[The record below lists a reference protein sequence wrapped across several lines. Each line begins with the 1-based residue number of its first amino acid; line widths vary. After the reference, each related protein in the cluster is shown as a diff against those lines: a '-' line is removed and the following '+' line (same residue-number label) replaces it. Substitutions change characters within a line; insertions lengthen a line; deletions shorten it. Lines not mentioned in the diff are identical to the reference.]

1 VKLLIVGRPGAGKGT
16 QASMIGS
23 YYQIP
28 HISTGEIFREAIKEG
43 TKLGALAKSYI
54 DSGNLVPDE
63 VTIGLVEERLLQDD
77 CKKSFLLDGFPRNLN
92 QAKALD
98 EFLVKHNLDLD
109 LVLNVDVEEDV
120 LVRRMTG
127 RRVCKGC
134 GETYNLI
141 FNPPL
146 KNGVCDKC
154 GAELFQRSDDTEET
168 FRNRLNV
175 YEENTAPLINFYDKK
190 GLMRTVNGDQP
201 LDNVFADV
209 KSLLDK
215 LED

>member
-1 VKLLIVGRPGAGKGT
+1 MKLLIVGRPGAGKGT

-54 DSGNLVPDE
+54 DAGNLVPDE

-98 EFLVKHNLDLD
+98 KFLVEHNLDLD

-120 LVRRMTG
+120 LVKRMTG

-134 GETYNLI
+134 GETYNLL

-146 KNGVCDKC
+146 KAGVCDKC
-154 GAELFQRSDDTEET
+154 GAELFQRSDDTEGT

-201 LDNVFADV
+201 LDDVFGDV

>member
-28 HISTGEIFREAIKEG
+28 HISTGEIFREAIKQG
-43 TKLGALAKSYI
+43 TKLGTLAKSYI
-54 DSGNLVPDE
+54 DAGNLVPDE

-98 EFLVKHNLDLD
+98 KFLSEHKLALD
-109 LVLNVDVEEDV
+109 LVLNVDVEEDI
-120 LVRRMTG
+120 LVKRMTG

-134 GETYNLI
+134 GETYNLL

-146 KNGVCDKC
+146 KDGVCDKC
-154 GAELFQRSDDTEET
+154 GSELFQRSDDTEET
-168 FRNRLNV
+168 FKNRLFV
-175 YEENTAPLINFYDKK
+175 YEENTAPLIHFYETK
-190 GLMRTVNGDQP
+190 GIMKTVNGDQP
-201 LDNVFADV
+201 LDDVFGDV
-209 KSLLDK
+209 KNLLDN

>member
-1 VKLLIVGRPGAGKGT
+1 MKLLIVGRPGAGKGT
-16 QASMIGS
+16 QAGMIES
-23 YYQIP
+23 YYRIP

-98 EFLVKHNLDLD
+98 EFLKKNNLNLD

-134 GETYNLI
+134 GETYNLL

-146 KNGVCDKC
+146 KAGVCDKC

-175 YEENTAPLINFYDKK
+175 YEKNTAPLINFYDKK
-190 GLMRTVNGDQP
+190 KLMRTVNGDQP
-201 LDNVFADV
+201 LDTVFGDV
-209 KSLLDK
+209 KNLLDK

>member
-1 VKLLIVGRPGAGKGT
+1 MKLLIVGRPGAGKGT

-54 DSGNLVPDE
+54 DAGNLVPDE

-98 EFLVKHNLDLD
+98 KFLVEHNLDLD

-120 LVRRMTG
+120 LVKRMTG

-134 GETYNLI
+134 GETYNLL

-146 KNGVCDKC
+146 KAGVCDKC

-175 YEENTAPLINFYDKK
+175 YEENTAPLIDFYDKK

-201 LDNVFADV
+201 LDDVFGDV